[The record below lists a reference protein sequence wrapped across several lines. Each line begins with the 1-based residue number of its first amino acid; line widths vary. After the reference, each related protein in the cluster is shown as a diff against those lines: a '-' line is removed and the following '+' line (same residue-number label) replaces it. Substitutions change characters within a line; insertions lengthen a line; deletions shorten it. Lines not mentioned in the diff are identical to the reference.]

1 MLEGFPTTFLEA
13 WSCGLPVVTTFDPDG
28 IVARQGLGRVVTT
41 VDELVAQLR
50 ALPNTEACS
59 QMSRAAKN
67 YFSENYSV
75 ETVSGRFHA
84 AFQKLCSGCVK
95 EIS

>member
-28 IVARQGLGRVVTT
+28 IVAREGLGRVVNTE
-41 VDELVAQLR
+41 DELVAQLQS
-50 ALPNTEACS
+50 LPNSEACAR
-59 QMSRAAKN
+59 MSRAAKN

-75 ETVSGRFHA
+75 ETVSRQFRS
-84 AFQKLCSGCVK
+84 AFEKVVAS
-95 EIS
+95 